1 MKQKEKCCYKHF
13 VYIKCTEYVSVIV
26 DVPHMRQADISF
38 ALTVVLHAMCPPAS
52 KTAPVT
58 AQNIKTASEMR
69 AGSLTYSG
77 RSDNKKQPK
86 VSSLLFQVSFLG
98 MFQHNNL

>member
-1 MKQKEKCCYKHF
+1 MK
-13 VYIKCTEYVSVIV
+13 YVSVIV
-26 DVPHMRQADISF
+26 DVPHMRQVDISF
-38 ALTVVLHAMCPPAS
+38 ALTVVLHAMNPPAS

-77 RSDNKKQPK
+77 RGDNKKEHK
-86 VSSLLFQVSFLG
+86 VSSLLFKVSFLG
-98 MFQHNNL
+98 MFQYNIIYEILNVGFVFSC